1 MQIYILRNIKA
12 HYAISDNR
20 KDIDE
25 EGPRCCG
32 YKVLRAFQSFST
44 KVYSSRFQVP
54 VGWPG
59 AEIMSAGDKE
69 EEGRFCAGCA
79 LLTGVWPCHGWRA
92 ALHKSA
98 TCRSVALAPSPNSG
112 YWLSAWLCLQWCHLP
127 FILPKSKVDFSHQ
140 LLQYKTKLRFYLFL
154 LTRSWL
160 PS

>member
-69 EEGRFCAGCA
+69 EEGRFCAGAPCWLA
-79 LLTGVWPCHGWRA
+79 YDLATGDAPRCTSRQPVAVSHSHLLRTPDIDWVRGSVSSDVIFRSFSQNPRSTFLTNCYSIRRSFA
-92 ALHKSA
+92 F
-98 TCRSVALAPSPNSG
+98 TCS
-112 YWLSAWLCLQWCHLP
+112 C
-127 FILPKSKVDFSHQ
+127 
-140 LLQYKTKLRFYLFL
+140 
-154 LTRSWL
+154 
-160 PS
+160 